1 MAAPNEPYCGN
12 CGYVLTGVTESSK
25 CPECGMPLV
34 NVLLRRGAPVARGV
48 RYRSTAT
55 IFGMPL
61 LAVALGIG
69 PDGQRGHAKGFFALG
84 DVATGV
90 VAIGGVAFG
99 GVCLGGAAVG
109 VFAVG
114 GLGIGLL
121 TALGGAAL
129 GAVAAGGAAIGGI
142 ATGGGARRRRQRR
155 RIRRLV
161 RARRRRLGQHTV
173 SFTGTGDPV
182 TTRIFSSLQ
191 WFLGPLGD
199 VSPSVGWIAAVN
211 VAALCVALVLAWRS
225 SSVARRSPRRFSAH
239 ATRVPWTPPDP
250 RRRVNRRFDTLPIRL
265 FRPTTI
271 RDATVRHHAT
281 TLPAWLSSGDT
292 PLSAR
297 CSWTCTWRA
306 VTLYS
311 TLHATVHL
319 GARRR

>member
-1 MAAPNEPYCGN
+1 
-12 CGYVLTGVTESSK
+12 
-25 CPECGMPLV
+25 MPLV

-142 ATGGGARRRRQRR
+142 ATGGGAVGA
-155 RIRRLV
+155 IANGGASV
-161 RARRRRLGQHTV
+161 GWCARGGAALGQHTV
-173 SFTGTGDPV
+173 SFLGTSDPV
-182 TTRIFSSLQ
+182 ATRVFSSLQ

-199 VSPSVGWIAAVN
+199 VSRPVGWIAAVN
-211 VAALCVALVLAWRS
+211 VAALCVALVLAWLVVGRK
-225 SSVARRSPRRFSAH
+225 AFASAFLGLR
-239 ATRVPWTPPDP
+239 AARVPWTPPD
-250 RRRVNRRFDTLPIRL
+250 R
-265 FRPTTI
+265 
-271 RDATVRHHAT
+271 
-281 TLPAWLSSGDT
+281 G
-292 PLSAR
+292 
-297 CSWTCTWRA
+297 
-306 VTLYS
+306 
-311 TLHATVHL
+311 
-319 GARRR
+319 GA